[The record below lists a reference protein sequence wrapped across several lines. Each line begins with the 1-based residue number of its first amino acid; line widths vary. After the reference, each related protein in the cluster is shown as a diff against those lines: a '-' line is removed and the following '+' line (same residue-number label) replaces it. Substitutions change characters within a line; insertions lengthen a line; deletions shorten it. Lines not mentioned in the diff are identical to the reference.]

1 MKSIILTGST
11 SGIGK
16 AVARVVLESGN
27 RVIGIARSENPF
39 SNESNYFHV
48 RQDLS
53 SVQNMEDSFLEAIE
67 KAKSSEE
74 IFLVL
79 NAGTIDPM
87 KPIEQAGSTE
97 IRMAV
102 HLNLTSVLIFASL
115 FIRELSEFKGRK
127 RILSVSSGAAKK
139 AYPGWTVYGAT
150 KAAVESLTRNIAA
163 EQSGREYPVEI
174 VSLAPGVVDTP
185 MQSLIRETSEAEFP
199 MKSRFVSLKKEGALK
214 TPEEAAEGILRV
226 LFSQEYPSGSVLDIR
241 ELG

>member
-16 AVARVVLESGN
+16 AVARELLQSDCRVV
-27 RVIGIARSENPF
+27 GIARSENPF
-39 SNESNYFHV
+39 PDESNYFHV
-48 RQDLS
+48 RKDLS
-53 SVQNMEDSFLEAIE
+53 LGSGLEDGFLEAIE
-67 KAKSSEE
+67 KTKGSEE
-74 IFLVL
+74 IYLVL

-102 HLNLTSVLIFASL
+102 QLNLTSVLLFASV
-115 FIRELSEFKGRK
+115 FIRELEDFQGRK
-127 RILSVSSGAAKK
+127 KILSVSSGAAKK

-150 KAAVESLTRNIAA
+150 KAAVESLTRNIAV
-163 EQSGREYPVEI
+163 EQSGRKYPVEI

-185 MQSLIRETSEAEFP
+185 MQSHIRETSEAEFP
-199 MKSRFVSLKKEGALK
+199 LKARFVSLKEEGALK